1 MQKPWKILESESE
14 FQSDLK
20 LKFKLIMIL
29 IQIVPLIET
38 EDLYLFN
45 PKSDFFFEWMN
56 NNLLNTAQPNQGFH

>member
-1 MQKPWKILESESE
+1 MPKPWKILESESE

-45 PKSDFFFEWMN
+45 PKSDFFFE
-56 NNLLNTAQPNQGFH
+56 